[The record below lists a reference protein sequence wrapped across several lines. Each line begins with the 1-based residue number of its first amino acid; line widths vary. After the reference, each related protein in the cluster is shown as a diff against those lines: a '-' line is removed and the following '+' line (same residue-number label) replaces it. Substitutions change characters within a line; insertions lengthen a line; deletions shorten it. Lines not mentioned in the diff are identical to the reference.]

1 MPRALALLVILLAAG
16 LFVRG
21 QAPAPR
27 QPVTS
32 GPDQNEALARQ
43 AISNLRLL
51 ESEVIV
57 YKSLAAFEEGRALGR
72 VSFPVF
78 QNDLQRV
85 SIEIEMI
92 LARLPENKS
101 KTDLFNALSCYRD
114 GAYWWGRISKTGVIH
129 VSEPLTET
137 SRTEFDVAY
146 RSSVPY
152 TVAINWRNASKYL
165 RRAAKNL
172 DWP

>member
-16 LFVRG
+16 LFARG

-27 QPVTS
+27 QSATP
-32 GPDQNEALARQ
+32 GPDENEALARQ

-72 VSFPVF
+72 VSFHVF
-78 QNDLQRV
+78 QSDLQRV
-85 SIEIEMI
+85 SIEVELI
-92 LARLPENKS
+92 LAHLPENKS
-101 KTDLFNALSCYRD
+101 KTDLINALSCYRD
-114 GAYWWGRISKTGVIH
+114 GAYWWGRISETRVIH
-129 VSEPLTET
+129 VSEPLPDV

-146 RSSVPY
+146 RSTVPY
-152 TVAINWRNASKYL
+152 TVVINWRNASKYL
-165 RRAAKNL
+165 RRAAETL